1 MTTAFTPFKDEARP
15 ESSLALGLSRYVG
28 GVPEEPAKTTLLFL
42 HMPKAGG
49 TALAGALG
57 NRFAPEE
64 CVSIYYDD
72 DPGDEELNAAR
83 YVTGHVT
90 MSIVE
95 RLERS
100 PFSITVLRDPI
111 DRALSTYSYFRE
123 LDEPRLKRPGLERN
137 DAAVRFAK
145 QHVLEDFIEVAP
157 QLAEHYLGNLQSRML
172 GGSRLDRNDE
182 RLENALA
189 GLHRCDFVGLAE
201 RQDESVDW
209 LTRRLGWA
217 KLTPLPLA
225 NVTRTRLRREQ
236 VSAGAMEALLDLTA
250 VDRDLYAEAVKL
262 YQGRMAAW
270 SGDAEVEDRGAEIED
285 ARLVSDL
292 RFGEPIRGTGWH
304 RRERLSRGPHFC
316 WIGLRARV
324 DLADDR
330 GARSVV
336 VEIEHALDPTALGTL
351 QIKVNGE
358 PLPHSIAE
366 SNGGVIASAP
376 LGERL
381 RRDGAAV
388 RVELAVG
395 QTTRPCDI
403 DPGSSDNR
411 ELAIAVSRIA
421 LSR

>member
-1 MTTAFTPFKDEARP
+1 
-15 ESSLALGLSRYVG
+15 
-28 GVPEEPAKTTLLFL
+28 VPEEPSKNTLLFL
-42 HMPKAGG
+42 HVPKAGG

-57 NRFAPEE
+57 NRFVPDE

-83 YVTGHVT
+83 YVAGHVT

-111 DRALSTYSYFRE
+111 ERALSTYSYFRE
-123 LDEPRLKRPGLERN
+123 LDEPRLNQLGLERN
-137 DAAVRFAK
+137 RAAVRLAK
-145 QHVLEDFIEVAP
+145 QHALEDFIEVAP
-157 QLAEHYLGNLQSRML
+157 HLAEHYLGNLQSRML
-172 GGSRLDRNDE
+172 GGSRLDRTDE

-201 RQDESVDW
+201 RHDESVDW

-217 KLTPLPLA
+217 KLTPLPLV
-225 NVTRTRLRREQ
+225 NVTRTRLGREQ
-236 VSAGAMEALLDLTA
+236 VSAGAMEALLDLTS
-250 VDRDLYAEAVKL
+250 VDRDLYAEALRL
-262 YQGRMAAW
+262 YQSRVAAW
-270 SGDAEVEDRGAEIED
+270 SECADVEGHGAEIED

-292 RFGEPIRGTGWH
+292 HFSEPVRGAGWH
-304 RRERLSRGPHFC
+304 GRERLSQGPHFS
-316 WIGLRARV
+316 WMGPSARV

-336 VEIEHALDPTALGTL
+336 VEIEHVLDPAALGTL
-351 QIKVNGE
+351 QINVNGE
-358 PLPHSIAE
+358 SLPHSLAE
-366 SNGGVIASAP
+366 SKGGVIASAP

-388 RVELAVG
+388 RVELAIDR
-395 QTTRPCDI
+395 TTRPCDI

-411 ELAIAVSRIA
+411 ELTIAVSRIA